1 MDRFLLAENPMINAD
16 KRRVFIFHT
25 QQPPM
30 LIEVHHEAY
39 ATGDEKMFLTGNY
52 LNRDG
57 VIETITLDIA
67 AILICDLELT
77 DKLKERINKVLNK
90 AWHWYTSYLK
100 WEDEQV
106 DENY

>member
-1 MDRFLLAENPMINAD
+1 MDRFLLSENQMIDPD

-25 QQPPM
+25 QQPAM

-52 LNRDG
+52 LNPDG

-67 AILICDLELT
+67 ALFCDPDVT
-77 DKLKERINKVLNK
+77 DELKERINKVLSK

>member
-1 MDRFLLAENPMINAD
+1 MDRFLLSENPMIDPD

-25 QQPPM
+25 QFPQM

-39 ATGDEKMFLTGNY
+39 AAGNSNLFLTGNY
-52 LNRDG
+52 QNIDG
-57 VIETITLDIA
+57 VIETVTLETTQVFTEKGVEA
-67 AILICDLELT
+67 
-77 DKLKERINKVLNK
+77 RVNKVLSK

-100 WEDEQV
+100 WEDEQI